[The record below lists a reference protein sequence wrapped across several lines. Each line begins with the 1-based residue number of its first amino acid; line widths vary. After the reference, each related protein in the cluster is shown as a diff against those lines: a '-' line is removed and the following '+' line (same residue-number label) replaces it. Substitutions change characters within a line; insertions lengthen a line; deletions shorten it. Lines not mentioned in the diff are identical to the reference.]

1 MPGVIHFEIPADDL
15 PRAISFYSEVFGW
28 QADKWSEG
36 YRPVVTTGTADD
48 PGINGAL
55 VQRSG
60 KVGGVCNTIDVP
72 SVDEFVARIEA
83 AGGKCVV
90 PKQEIP
96 SVGLLAYC
104 QDTEGNLFG
113 IMQYVTESG

>member
-15 PRAISFYSEVFGW
+15 PRAISFYGEVFGW

-60 KVGGVCNTIDVP
+60 KVGGVCNTIDGP

-113 IMQYVTESG
+113 IMQYVAESG

>member
-15 PRAISFYSEVFGW
+15 SRAISFYTDVFGW
-28 QADKWSEG
+28 QADQWSDG
-36 YRPVVTTGTADD
+36 YRPVVTTGSDHD

-60 KVGGVCNTIDVP
+60 QNGGTCNTIDVP
-72 SVDEFVARIEA
+72 SVDEFVAKIEA

-90 PKQEIP
+90 PKKEIP

-113 IMQYVTESG
+113 IMQYVEGG